1 MRLTEL
7 KIINYGNVDILKVAK
22 YAIVSGTDRFN
33 SFSMYGV
40 TLFVSIKKTQGILV
54 LVDT

>member
-33 SFSMYGV
+33 SFSMAL

>member
-33 SFSMYGV
+33 SFSMAL

-54 LVDT
+54 LVDTQ